1 MATTVKFSED
11 IVPLGD
17 MKVNPGKIVR
27 RVDETGRPV
36 LLTSHGRGV
45 AVVQS
50 LSDYEALQQE
60 RDCMRAAEKYFEGPG
75 RRILL
80 TGSPALQNLWPG
92 IVKPFVAGPPQT
104 C

>member
-1 MATTVKFSED
+1 MAGAVKFSQD

-45 AVVQS
+45 AVVQA
-50 LSDYEALQQE
+50 LSEYEAGQE
-60 RDCMRAAEKYFEGPG
+60 EREFMRAVVVGLADIDAGRVVPLAEVK
-75 RRILL
+75 RRLGL
-80 TGSPALQNLWPG
+80 G
-92 IVKPFVAGPPQT
+92 
-104 C
+104 